1 VFHKSSL
8 SENSP
13 SLKEVILK
21 VNSPRYVA
29 AISFFVLVTLVASSF
44 AQSISDSSSTSS
56 ADVYR
61 ELEAV
66 KAVMELSVRSRNL
79 LRRYEELI
87 LLLNGCET
95 SDRAY
100 TGTPDFID
108 PLAPEASLCISGSL
122 VVADPNFNRPLSSST
137 GTGIGNGTVGNCSLS
152 ASGTA
157 TNYDVYSLNL
167 TGCTTFPTTV
177 DISLCGPAGCAQ
189 AAAVDTVL
197 VLYRNV
203 AAGDP
208 LTANGGLGGVFNPA
222 APCTNARAGND
233 DSGNTPT
240 SPGGSTCDQLV
251 TTNCPASCPST
262 AVSTLRRTIGS
273 GSFTVVVTGF
283 GNGTVGNYNLYVNAP
298 GAGCQISL
306 APTAAGASI
315 GGRISTPAGDGIAG
329 TVVTLSGGNLLE
341 PQTALTGPF
350 GYYSF
355 ENLAVGS
362 SYFVTVSSKRFT
374 FAEPTR
380 VINLVDN
387 VADANFVSEQ

>member
-1 VFHKSSL
+1 ML
-8 SENSP
+8 
-13 SLKEVILK
+13 IL
-21 VNSPRYVA
+21 
-29 AISFFVLVTLVASSF
+29 VLGIASSF
-44 AQSISDSSSTSS
+44 AQSKSDSSAAAS
-56 ADVYR
+56 AEVHR
-61 ELEAV
+61 QLEAL
-66 KAVMELSVRSRNL
+66 KGEMELSVRSRNL

-87 LLLNGCET
+87 LLLESCET
-95 SDRAY
+95 SGGAY

-122 VVADPNFNRPLSSST
+122 VAGDPNINRPLASST

-189 AAAVDTVL
+189 AAVVDTML

-208 LTANGGLGGVFNPA
+208 LTANGGLSGVFNPTS
-222 APCTNARAGND
+222 PCTNARAGND

-240 SPGGSTCDQLV
+240 SPGGSACDQLV
-251 TTNCPASCPST
+251 TTNCPAQCSST
-262 AVSTLRRTIGS
+262 AVSTMRRTIGS

-283 GNGTVGNYNLYVNAP
+283 GNATVGNYNLYVNAP

-306 APTAAGASI
+306 APTAAGATI
-315 GGRISTPAGDGIAG
+315 GGRITTLDGNGIGGAL
-329 TVVTLSGGNLLE
+329 VTLSGGTLAE

-362 SYFVTVSSKRFT
+362 SYLLNVSSKRFT
-374 FAEPTR
+374 FTEPTR
-380 VINLVDN
+380 VINLVDD
-387 VADANFVSEQ
+387 VVDANFVSEQ